1 MTACALVSRFV
12 RTACRCCT
20 RPAVL
25 SICADVIAQS
35 ARPVVAAATRK
46 TSATLSFRTVLLD
59 QRLKTRIVSQRVPNR
74 IYFQTL
80 HSDTTRSTQQ
90 SVQDFNRATVV
101 AKNGVN
107 LGDPARNFRAAKS
120 VFAFRKQFGR

>member
-20 RPAVL
+20 PSGLL
-25 SICADVIAQS
+25 SSCADVIAQS

-80 HSDTTRSTQQ
+80 HSDTARSTQQ

-107 LGDPARNFRAAKS
+107 L
-120 VFAFRKQFGR
+120 